1 MASGAE
7 TVLVRTGD
15 SAADAARWEE
25 AVPEARLV
33 VDPVPDLAAVTAI
46 AGRVSDE
53 ELETFHRLTWVHSW
67 AAGVEADIGPRLR
80 ERAAAGRVVV
90 TSSAGNGAVPLAEHA
105 MMLALMLDREA
116 PRWAAA
122 QSTRTWERRTHGELL
137 GRTLG
142 IYGFGNVGREL
153 AARAKAFGMRVIAVR
168 RSTAAAAPNVDRFY
182 PPEER
187 TAFCA
192 ECDVLVIA
200 APLTRQTRGAIGAEQ
215 IAALPEGA
223 SVIVV
228 SRGGI
233 IDDPALL
240 AALRQGRVRA
250 GLDAHAVE
258 PLPPESAFWGEPGVI
273 ITPHNG
279 ATTPETAQRGRE
291 IFLENLRRRTAHQ
304 PMKNV
309 VDVTTLA

>member
-1 MASGAE
+1 MPTMPE

-15 SAADAARWEE
+15 SAADAARWGE
-25 AVPEARLV
+25 AVPEVGFV
-33 VDPVPDLAAVTAI
+33 VDPVADPAAVTAI
-46 AGRVSDE
+46 AGRVADE
-53 ELETFHRLTWVHSW
+53 ELVMFAQLAWVHSW
-67 AAGVEADIGPRLR
+67 AAGVEGDVGPRLR
-80 ERAAAGRVVV
+80 EHATAGRVVV

-105 MMLALMLDREA
+105 MMLALMLDRDA
-116 PRWAAA
+116 PRWAVA
-122 QSTRTWERRTHGELL
+122 QATRRWERRTHGELL

-153 AARAKAFGMRVIAVR
+153 AARAKAFGMRVVAVR
-168 RSTAAAAPNVDRFY
+168 RSIVPAPDVDRIY
-182 PPEER
+182 SPEER

-192 ECDVLVIA
+192 ECDVLVVA
-200 APLTRQTRGAIGAEQ
+200 APLTSQTRGAIGPEQ
-215 IAALPEGA
+215 IAALPDGA

-233 IDDPALL
+233 VDDQALL

-258 PLPPESAFWGEPGVI
+258 PLPPASEFWGEPAVI

-279 ATTPETAQRGRE
+279 ATTPETADRGRE
-291 IFLENLRRRTAHQ
+291 IFVENLRRRTRNK

-309 VDVTTLA
+309 VDVTTLD